1 MSYRLK
7 LTITISLLIAISF
20 GIGGTLMTTTSFNR
34 TLEQETQ
41 SSLSAFENIQ
51 NTLYLLNSLGDQTD
65 FQSLADAL
73 KQMETQKLGQWQALS
88 LKEGDNQLFLSGS
101 GEMISQHV
109 PPPAENHCTS
119 LPVSDSYGHGLLVKS
134 IIIAGTTELEVLARF
149 DLSHVYS
156 LRETQQRQYL
166 IIYSA
171 VIVFGIVS
179 SMVLSFV
186 LTRHLHRLT
195 VTVRKI
201 TGGDLSRRSQ
211 IGSHDEFGQLSRDFD
226 AMADKLQENI
236 SKLESDMQRQES
248 FMGAFAH
255 ELKTPM
261 TSIIGFADLLRQGNM
276 DENTRIMAADY
287 IYSEGKRLERLSFK
301 LLDLLLLKKDTVSMK
316 RVWLNT

>member
-109 PPPAENHCTS
+109 PSPAEKQCTS
-119 LPVSDSYGHGLLVKS
+119 LPVS
-134 IIIAGTTELEVLARF
+134 
-149 DLSHVYS
+149 
-156 LRETQQRQYL
+156 
-166 IIYSA
+166 
-171 VIVFGIVS
+171 
-179 SMVLSFV
+179 
-186 LTRHLHRLT
+186 
-195 VTVRKI
+195 
-201 TGGDLSRRSQ
+201 
-211 IGSHDEFGQLSRDFD
+211 
-226 AMADKLQENI
+226 
-236 SKLESDMQRQES
+236 ES
-248 FMGAFAH
+248 
-255 ELKTPM
+255 
-261 TSIIGFADLLRQGNM
+261 
-276 DENTRIMAADY
+276 
-287 IYSEGKRLERLSFK
+287 
-301 LLDLLLLKKDTVSMK
+301 
-316 RVWLNT
+316 